1 MKETNQTAQELKRWG
16 LSFLIAAPFTLLWH
30 ILPLENT
37 ILQLIC
43 ALTSLACGVY
53 ILVVAVLR
61 ILPLFA
67 QLMGEKEV
75 KLTTGNILIIS
86 SVIIGLGCAGVW
98 INQNSFTFL
107 FMVLA
112 VLTPVVL
119 LSFRAYQI
127 ARFKSE

>member
-1 MKETNQTAQELKRWG
+1 MREKNQTAQELKRWG
-16 LSFLIAAPFTLLWH
+16 LSFLIAAPFTLLWQ

-43 ALTSLACGVY
+43 ALASLIGGMYAFC
-53 ILVVAVLR
+53 AVLYS
-61 ILPLFA
+61 LPLFA

-75 KLTTGNILIIS
+75 KLTNGNILTVS
-86 SVIIGLGCAGVW
+86 GVAIGLGCASVW
-98 INQNSFTFL
+98 ISQNSFTFL
-107 FMVLA
+107 FMILT

-119 LSFRAYQI
+119 VSFRAYQI